1 MFIKEDFLEFV
12 NGYLESALFCESL
25 EDSEFSISQDSVIEQ
40 SYECFQFLTEAY
52 NKIPGFKQAGR
63 DFWLTRNYHGAG
75 FWSKPEIYK
84 EHCQF
89 LTDLSH
95 EYDTRF
101 VGITDN
107 NFIEIW

>member
-1 MFIKEDFLEFV
+1 MFNKEDFLEFV
-12 NGYLESALFCESL
+12 KGYIESALFCESL
-25 EDSEFSISQDSVIEQ
+25 EGLKFHISQDSVIEQ
-40 SYECFQFLTEAY
+40 TYECFQFLTETY
-52 NKIPGFKQAGR
+52 NRIPDFKQAGR

-95 EYDTRF
+95 EYQARF
-101 VGITDN
+101 IGITDN
-107 NFIEIW
+107 GVIEIW